1 MNVKDLFVSRKKT
14 QEKMNNKLIFTKQCG
29 IIYYVY
35 LYSQLKGQKMN
46 CNYLIKV
53 KSVNIVE
60 GDKTENEVITHADFS
75 FIDGGYSLSY
85 KEEKNGV
92 NEETFITVTDGR
104 KVAIKRHAEIETDMT
119 IEEGIRHV
127 SYHKLPFGE
136 FSLDI
141 VGKEITTDIADDGL
155 KLKFSYNTYSG
166 GEVLGFAEF
175 DITLRRKGKVTDKFL
190 REE

>member
-1 MNVKDLFVSRKKT
+1 M
-14 QEKMNNKLIFTKQCG
+14 
-29 IIYYVY
+29 
-35 LYSQLKGQKMN
+35 KG
-46 CNYLIKV
+46 NYLIKA

-60 GDKTENEVITHADFS
+60 GDRTESEIITHADLSFTDDGYTFS
-75 FIDGGYSLSY
+75 YS
-85 KEEKNGV
+85 EEKKSGD
-92 NEETFITVTDGR
+92 EETIITLSGKKIT
-104 KVAIKRHAEIETDMT
+104 IIRHAEIETDMT

-127 SYHKLPFGE
+127 SYHRLPFGE

-155 KLKFSYNTYSG
+155 KLKFSYHTYSG

-175 DITLRRKGKVTDKFL
+175 DITLRRKGKITGNFL